1 MIETG
6 SFAPS
11 FQLPDQNGKT
21 VSLQDL
27 AGRWVVLYFYPKDD
41 TPGCTVQACEF
52 TAALP
57 ALGDLDAVV
66 FGCSADGATE
76 HQQFIAKYSL
86 GIGLLTDADRAVM
99 NAYGAWGKKMFN
111 GKEVEGVIRST
122 VVIAPDGRIAHHW
135 PKVTAEGHAEAVR
148 AKLAELQGVAAP
160 KKVVR
165 AASAKGKATKA
176 VKPMPKMKTKPMSM
190 PKAKAKAMPKAK
202 TIAKT
207 IAKTTSKPI
216 AKAIA
221 KPVAKAIAKPK
232 GKAKPVA
239 KPKPVL
245 KAKKAAPKA
254 AKTNRKAAAKPKL
267 QTKKKSKV

>member
-165 AASAKGKATKA
+165 AAPAKGKATKA

-202 TIAKT
+202 T
-207 IAKTTSKPI
+207 
-216 AKAIA
+216 IA

>member
-202 TIAKT
+202 TIAK
-207 IAKTTSKPI
+207 
-216 AKAIA
+216 
-221 KPVAKAIAKPK
+221 PVAKAIAKPK